1 MGKPR
6 VPPPSQKKVYKNP
19 QILIKYQINL
29 VKKLVLLKKSR
40 EEGVNKFLE
49 GYMPLTHLDIPLGL
63 PPPVRQLIPV
73 EIDQFQ
79 ALDRKHQTRS
89 RKYH

>member
-1 MGKPR
+1 
-6 VPPPSQKKVYKNP
+6 
-19 QILIKYQINL
+19 
-29 VKKLVLLKKSR
+29 
-40 EEGVNKFLE
+40 
-49 GYMPLTHLDIPLGL
+49 MPLTHLDIPLGL

-89 RKYH
+89 RKYYGDRMTFF